1 MNRDDFKLSRSQR
14 MQLKAFVCLLGVLL
28 IILLL
33 LGKLIGAFL
42 HREEPEEPES
52 STPPHVPVVETLHNV
67 WIMEEDE
74 EGILIFREGERER
87 YPWGEINGASGAE
100 SRFDG
105 EGQSHA
111 EGEVGGADG
120 SGAVEG

>member
-1 MNRDDFKLSRSQR
+1 MDCSFKIAGTGRRIGNLNRDDFKLSRSQR

-52 STPPHVPVVETLHNV
+52 STTPQIGRAHV
-67 WIMEEDE
+67 
-74 EGILIFREGERER
+74 
-87 YPWGEINGASGAE
+87 
-100 SRFDG
+100 
-105 EGQSHA
+105 
-111 EGEVGGADG
+111 
-120 SGAVEG
+120 